1 MKDLSRSSELL
12 TSLNFADDTTVFLSF
27 PSSDALYDELNKE
40 FCKVELHKVN
50 RFSFYVDITCYI
62 IINKKRLKKEGLKLP
77 VK

>member
-62 IINKKRLKKEGLKLP
+62 IINKKKAEKRRIEITG
-77 VK
+77 